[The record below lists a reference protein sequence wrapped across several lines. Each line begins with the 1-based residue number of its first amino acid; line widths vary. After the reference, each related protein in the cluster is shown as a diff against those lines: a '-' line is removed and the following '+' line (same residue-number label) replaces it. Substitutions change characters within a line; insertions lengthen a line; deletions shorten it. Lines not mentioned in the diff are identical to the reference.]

1 MGLTPRTA
9 RRLPRSFR
17 AALMA
22 LLLVVAPAVAA
33 ERARKLQE
41 MLVAPCCWSESV
53 AHHRS
58 EVAAEMRAE
67 IERMVAEG
75 KSDRE
80 ILDSFIARH
89 GKRILIEPEGRT
101 RTVAT
106 AVPYLF
112 LGLGSVVTVVVIRRM
127 LRRPA

>member
-1 MGLTPRTA
+1 MRFQLLA
-9 RRLPRSFR
+9 LLPLV
-17 AALMA
+17 AAL
-22 LLLVVAPAVAA
+22 AA
-33 ERARKLQE
+33 GSERARKLEE

-80 ILDSFIARH
+80 ILDHFIARH

-106 AVPYLF
+106 AMPYAF
-112 LGLGSVVTVVVIRRM
+112 LGLGALVTVAAIRRM
-127 LRRPA
+127 LHRPA